1 MLGSTPH
8 EEVDQNFI
16 EGLLGRLRFLSSV
29 CTYHAKAEED
39 VIFPAIAER
48 GIPTIY
54 EECGHGEVRAR
65 EWGPFFYMSRVLA
78 EVRSLMRRR
87 VSGDVLQARL
97 KGLVEGL
104 HDIRNEMVGHMKEEE
119 AALVPRLVETFKT
132 VPEQC
137 SLMWISLKVM
147 PMRLLRQ
154 VLPWTSLLLSE
165 EQVHSML
172 YFLRVGASREGDE
185 TLLED
190 LVGAIQRRRAM
201 GREALPGACMPG
213 ACMGAASGCLS
224 SGCLAEDEAGK
235 KRRRAPKG
243 GLRTADGAGA
253 KIPRLRGEEPVVARR
268 GESGELSRRPG
279 AGGGEGISGTS
290 GRTSEEAT
298 VAGLGAPPVE
308 PSMLGASK
316 ASPIDLIFRFHD
328 ALRAELKLFRSD
340 TEVFTQQVRES
351 FPGDQRVDIPSLG
364 KLASSLGALKTRF
377 LFLWG
382 IYSAH
387 SKAEDDVVFPALESK
402 DMQSGVC
409 HSYSID
415 HEQEERLFAQLA
427 DMVQK
432 VEQSVEALPRP
443 SDYPSP
449 GDAALSEEEVRAVT
463 LVVSQAGKLHAM
475 IAAVYTSLE
484 AHVTSEE
491 RNLWPLFVENFCHSE
506 QEQIVGQIIGRT
518 GAEVLQKMLKLMIE
532 TMGDQQDGNH
542 ALAPA
547 ISSLKSSSRKTM
559 FEHWLK
565 SELGDSC
572 SVPQERAR
580 GERGQPS
587 GNGPSEPALVSRQS
601 GSKNLE
607 PSPSVEEAPTEA
619 GMYHPNWAH
628 VFKLNQ
634 AELHAQVRMVAN
646 DPNVDPRKKR
656 YLMQNMMAS
665 RWILSQNHDTRILQ
679 KEELPLDAADAGLT
693 RGGGR
698 GGAGPGEASG
708 KRADESTHFKT
719 FAPDGHLGC
728 KHYRRGSA
736 LVFPCCNQVFTCR
749 LCHDEACDHE
759 ADRYAVQEMVCMHCG
774 ERQPPE
780 KQCRSCQRELCSYF
794 CKICRFSDDD
804 KNNHTYHCPY
814 CNVCRRGRG
823 LGIDFYHCMK
833 TNRCLSLEHSVIDSG
848 RERPTLEGCCTICHE
863 KLDSTRSLK
872 QLPCG
877 HLLHSDCFKCYVEH
891 GSYKCPVCSKSI
903 GNMTVFWRMLDAKLA
918 GEVGQMPPEDRN
930 RTSRILCND
939 CGKKG
944 SAPFHYVYHK
954 CLPCGSYNTQAL

>member
-1 MLGSTPH
+1 VLSCFHKAIEKDLDRVLELMGSMPH
-8 EEVDQNFI
+8 EEMDQHFI
-16 EGLLGRLRFLSSV
+16 GNLLGRLKFLSSV
-29 CTYHAKAEED
+29 CAYHAKAEED

-48 GIPTIY
+48 GCPSIY

-78 EVRSLMRRR
+78 EVQSLMRRR

-119 AALVPRLVETFKT
+119 TALIPRLVETFQT
-132 VPEQC
+132 VPAQC
-137 SLMWISLKVM
+137 GLMWTSLKVM

-154 VLPWTSLLLSE
+154 VLPWASLPMSE
-165 EQVHSML
+165 EQVQSML
-172 YFLRVGASREGDE
+172 HFLRVGASAEGDE
-185 TLLED
+185 ALLED
-190 LVGAIQRRRAM
+190 LVGAILKRRAAVQSEDQP
-201 GREALPGACMPG
+201 GAPTPGTASGGLEDREAGR
-213 ACMGAASGCLS
+213 
-224 SGCLAEDEAGK
+224 
-235 KRRRAPKG
+235 KRLRAPEG
-243 GLRTADGAGA
+243 GLSAADGGDAKKPQLRREELAAAG
-253 KIPRLRGEEPVVARR
+253 R
-268 GESGELSRRPG
+268 GESGELSRRTG
-279 AGGGEGISGTS
+279 AGGGEGVGSGTS
-290 GRTSEEAT
+290 GRAPEEVSA
-298 VAGLGAPPVE
+298 AGREACDPVQHPTLGT
-308 PSMLGASK
+308 SK

-340 TEVFTQQVRES
+340 TKHFVKQVRAS

-387 SKAEDDVVFPALESK
+387 SKAEDEVVFPALESK

-409 HSYSID
+409 HSYELD

-432 VEQSVEALPRP
+432 VEQNVEALPRP

-449 GDAALSEEEVRAVT
+449 GDAVLSEEEARAVN
-463 LVVSQAGKLHAM
+463 LVVLQAGKLHAM

-491 RNLWPLFVENFCHSE
+491 RNLWPLFVENFSHGE
-506 QEQIVGQIIGRT
+506 QEEIVGYIIGRT

-565 SELGDSC
+565 SELGDSTPGGLEKA
-572 SVPQERAR
+572 VD
-580 GERGQPS
+580 ERGGPRGPIPPAAPGDDGAQP
-587 GNGPSEPALVSRQS
+587 
-601 GSKNLE
+601 
-607 PSPSVEEAPTEA
+607 EA

-634 AELHAQVRMVAN
+634 KELHAQVRMVAN

-656 YLMQNMMAS
+656 YIMQNMMAS
-665 RWILSQNHDTRILQ
+665 RWILSQNHDTDILQ
-679 KEELPLDAADAGLT
+679 KAELPPDAAGAALT
-693 RGGGR
+693 PSRGR
-698 GGAGPGEASG
+698 EGAGPGEPNG
-708 KRADESTHFKT
+708 KGAAAETEHHRT
-719 FAPDGHLGC
+719 FAPDGRLGC

-749 LCHDEACDHE
+749 HCHDEACDHE

-780 KQCRSCQRELCSYF
+780 KQCRSCQRELGSYF
-794 CKICRFSDDD
+794 CKICRFTDDD
-804 KNNHTYHCPY
+804 KSNHTYHCPY

-833 TNRCLSLEHSVIDSG
+833 TNQCLSLELSVPDSA
-848 RERPTLEGCCTICHE
+848 RERPNLEGCCPICHD

-872 QLPCG
+872 ELPCG

-903 GNMTVFWRMLDAKLA
+903 GNMTIFWRMLDAKLA
-918 GEVGQMPPEDRN
+918 GEVGQMPPEDAN

-939 CGKKG
+939 CGEK
-944 SAPFHYVYHK
+944 STAPFHYVYHK